1 MGLAVASVGS
11 GMARKSIGAD
21 RAALSRGSGVE
32 PQVSASRDD
41 ARVPESRISRAD
53 RRTSSLLGRLGN
65 ELRTARN
72 AAGLT
77 QRDAATVAGCSPT
90 EVSRIERGIAPWV
103 DVVTLMRFAT
113 VVGLDLW
120 IRTYPGGEPL
130 RDVAHLRLT
139 EALKAMVG
147 SALTI
152 RGEVPVGDIRDRR
165 AWDLTLTDRRGRI
178 CGTELE
184 TRIVDAQAQMRR
196 ITQKHQDAGV
206 DRLLVVVADTR
217 ANRVAI
223 RSAAALL
230 GSSLVID
237 DPFALQALAV
247 GELPPRDALIFVR
260 PAARNDAVPSHGSRR
275 RR

>member
-1 MGLAVASVGS
+1 M
-11 GMARKSIGAD
+11 
-21 RAALSRGSGVE
+21 
-32 PQVSASRDD
+32 
-41 ARVPESRISRAD
+41 PESRNSRAD
-53 RRTSSLLGRLGN
+53 RRAAALLGRLGS

-77 QRDAATVAGCSPT
+77 QRDIARVAGCSPT
-90 EVSRIERGIAPWV
+90 EVSRIERGVAPWV
-103 DVVTLMRFAT
+103 DVMTLIRLAT

-120 IRTYPGGEPL
+120 IRMYPGGEPL
-130 RDVAHLRLT
+130 RDAAHLRLT
-139 EALKAMVG
+139 EALTAMVG
-147 SALTI
+147 NALTI

-165 AWDLTLTDRRGRI
+165 AWDLTLTDLRGRI

-196 ITQKHQDAGV
+196 ITQKQQDARV

-217 ANRVAI
+217 ANRIAV
-223 RSAAALL
+223 RSAVALL

-237 DPFALQALAV
+237 DPFALRALAV
-247 GELPPRDALIFVR
+247 GELPPRDALIFLK
-260 PAARNDAVPSHGSRR
+260 PATRHDPVPSHGSRR